1 MTRRVM
7 PRLSY
12 FTARGLVA
20 LAVACAAAPAHGA
33 DLTVVVRDA
42 SGRPVADA
50 VVIADVPGRAAPTEV
65 VVNQRDM
72 TFAPFVTVVA
82 VGSTVVFTN
91 LDPFRHH
98 VYSFSPAKKFELK
111 LFGKGEKRSVTFNK
125 PGTIALGC
133 NIHDT
138 MQAFIQVVDTVFAA
152 KTGRDGHVVLHGAP
166 SGATK
171 VLVWHPHLRAP
182 GNLMTVV
189 AQAGGDVTLPVSV
202 KLRRPAPMSHDY

>member
-1 MTRRVM
+1 MNV
-7 PRLSY
+7 PSRLL
-12 FTARGLVA
+12 FAFAA
-20 LAVACAAAPAHGA
+20 LALSAGAHARDITVA
-33 DLTVVVRDA
+33 VRD
-42 SGRPVADA
+42 GTGHPVEDA
-50 VVIADVPGRAAPTEV
+50 VVLLDAPGRAPPPGHFTI
-65 VVNQRDM
+65 NQKDTM
-72 TFAPFVTVVA
+72 FVPFVLVIP
-82 VGSTVVFTN
+82 VGSTVDFTN

-111 LFGKGEKRSVTFNK
+111 LFGKGEKRSVTFDK

-189 AQAGGDVTLPVSV
+189 AQSGGDVTLPVSV